1 VPGSDRPS
9 PGPVAY
15 PATGHASDM
24 DHPAEGD
31 TADPGTAA
39 APSQPRRSRDPL
51 EEIPDIHRLL
61 VESVRDYAIFILDAE
76 GYVRTW
82 NPGAL
87 RLKGYTADEIIGRHF
102 SIFYPPEEARRGHP
116 EHELEAAAAEGRYQE
131 EGWRVRQDGTRF
143 WANVLITALRSEDG
157 ALIGFAK
164 VTRDLTERKEAEE
177 SLRRSEERFR
187 LLVQGVQ
194 DYGIFML
201 DPDGTI
207 AGWNEGARRI
217 KGYEADE
224 IVGRHFSVFYPEE
237 DLARGKPAMELEVAA
252 RDGRFEDEG
261 WRLRKDGGR
270 FWANVSII
278 ALRNDA
284 GEVMGFAKVTRDLTD
299 RRAAEL
305 RAIEDA
311 RKVARAE
318 AASRAKSELL
328 AVLSHELRTPL
339 TSIGAYVDILAF
351 GIQGPLTEP
360 QREALERIRQGHRHL
375 SMLVTDL
382 LNFGMVQAG
391 RITFRI
397 AQVRLADVAEAVRP
411 LTDPLAYER
420 GVEVEWQEP
429 DEAVVAHG
437 DAARLQQI
445 LVNLVTNAIK
455 YNDPGGSVRVRHLV
469 RDGKAVLEVADTG
482 PGIPAEDVEAIFEP
496 FTQLGRSL
504 TSTHEGTGL
513 GLAISR
519 QLARGMGGELGVR
532 SAVGEG
538 STFVLS
544 VPLAP

>member
-1 VPGSDRPS
+1 
-9 PGPVAY
+9 
-15 PATGHASDM
+15 M
-24 DHPAEGD
+24 NHPAEGD
-31 TADPGTAA
+31 TADPGPAA
-39 APSQPRRSRDPL
+39 PPSQPRRSRDPL
-51 EEIPDIHRLL
+51 EETPDIHRLL
-61 VESVRDYAIFILDAE
+61 VESVRDYAIFVLDAT
-76 GYVRTW
+76 GHVRTW
-82 NPGAL
+82 NPGAR

-102 SIFYPPEEARRGHP
+102 SIFYPPEEAQRGHP
-116 EHELEAAAAEGRYQE
+116 ENELEVAAAEGRYQE

-252 RDGRFEDEG
+252 RDGRFEEEG

-270 FWANVSII
+270 FWAHVIII

-305 RAIEDA
+305 KAIEDA

-391 RITFRI
+391 RITFRV

-519 QLARGMGGELGVR
+519 QLARGMDGELGVS
-532 SAVGEG
+532 SAAGEG

>member
-1 VPGSDRPS
+1 MND
-9 PGPVAY
+9 
-15 PATGHASDM
+15 
-24 DHPAEGD
+24 PAEGD
-31 TADPGTAA
+31 TADQDLASP
-39 APSQPRRSRDPL
+39 PSQTRRPRDPL
-51 EEIPDIHRLL
+51 EEISDIHRLL
-61 VESVRDYAIFILDAE
+61 VESVQDYAIFILDAA
-76 GYVRTW
+76 GHVRTW
-82 NPGAL
+82 NPGAR
-87 RLKGYTADEIIGRHF
+87 RLKGYAADEIIGRHF
-102 SIFYPPEEARRGHP
+102 SIFYPPEEAQRGHP
-116 EHELEAAAAEGRYQE
+116 QHELEVAAAEGRYQE

-177 SLRRSEERFR
+177 SLRRSEQRFR

-217 KGYEADE
+217 QGYEADE
-224 IVGRHFSVFYPEE
+224 IIGRHFSVFYPEE

-252 RDGRFEDEG
+252 REGRFEDEG
-261 WRLRKDGGR
+261 WRLRKDGER
-270 FWANVSII
+270 FWANVII
-278 ALRNDA
+278 TALRDDA
-284 GEVMGFAKVTRDLTD
+284 GEVMAFAKVTRDLTD

-305 RAIEDA
+305 KAIEDA

-318 AASRAKSELL
+318 AANRAKSELL

-339 TSIGAYVDILAF
+339 TSMGAYADLLAY
-351 GIQGPLTEP
+351 GVQGPLTDP
-360 QREALERIRQGHRHL
+360 QREALERIRRGHRHL

-397 AQVRLADVAEAVRP
+397 APVRLADVAEAVRP
-411 LTDPLAYER
+411 LADPLAYER
-420 GVEVEWQEP
+420 GVEMEWQ
-429 DEAVVAHG
+429 DADGAVVALG

-455 YNDPGGSVRVRHLV
+455 YNDPGGSVSVRHFV
-469 RDGKAVLEVADTG
+469 RDGKAVLEVTDTG
-482 PGIPAEDVEAIFEP
+482 PGIPAEHVEAIFEP

-519 QLARGMGGELGVR
+519 QLARGMDGELGVR
-532 SAVGEG
+532 SAAGEG

>member
-1 VPGSDRPS
+1 
-9 PGPVAY
+9 
-15 PATGHASDM
+15 M

-318 AASRAKSELL
+318 AANRAKSELL